1 MTQQQNYINHVVLC
15 LDASGSMARH
25 KNSVIKV
32 ADGLVTHLA
41 QRSQELKQETRVTV
55 YTFNS
60 VAQCL
65 IYDMDVLRLPSIAT
79 FYRPG
84 GNTALVDA
92 SLLALRDLA
101 MTPEKYGD
109 HSFLVYVL
117 TDGEENASQSRGT
130 HLATALNQIAEHWTV
145 AALVPDASGK
155 HEAKKFGFPADNIAI
170 WDATSERGVED
181 AGQIIRAAT
190 DSYMDARATGVRGTR
205 TLFSTGAAAVNKAT
219 IASVGL
225 KPLSSK
231 QYVLI
236 PVIRDTPIK
245 EFVEEARGP
254 GSYRAG
260 QTYYPLTKRETIQA
274 NKDVVVVEI
283 QTARV
288 YAGDGVR
295 NLIGLPDVEVR
306 VSPDFNPEYR
316 IYVQSTST
324 NRKLIAGTKVMVLL

>member
-1 MTQQQNYINHVVLC
+1 MTQQNYINHVVFAI
-15 LDASGSMARH
+15 DASGSMGRH
-25 KNSVIKV
+25 SRSVVKV
-32 ADGLVTHLA
+32 ADDLVAHLA
-41 QRSQELKQETRVTV
+41 QRSKELDQETRVTV

-60 VAQCL
+60 TPQCL
-65 IYDMDVLRLPSIAT
+65 IYDMDVLRLPSIASL
-79 FYRPG
+79 YKVG

-92 SLLALRDLA
+92 SLLALEDLA
-101 MTPEKYGD
+101 LTPEKYGD
-109 HSFLVYVL
+109 HAFLVYVL
-117 TDGEENASQSRGT
+117 TDGEENASRRRGSQLT
-130 HLATALNQIAEHWTV
+130 IAINQLAENWTV
-145 AALVPDASGK
+145 AALVPNASGK
-155 HEAKKFGFPADNIAI
+155 FEAKKFGFPTDNIAV
-170 WDATSERGVED
+170 WDTTSERGAED

-190 DSYMDARATGVRGTR
+190 DSYMVARASGTRSTR